1 MWGKISFWKQSLWP
15 EETKFSNFIAEPS
28 FFFKA
33 VTFYCLIVLHYY
45 ANKSVWLRNWDFT
58 KSKPRATSSPKTKSL
73 KYSSL
78 CNCYIT
84 NKDFILP
91 LSYSFTKIFPIMLCV
106 FVYVCV
112 VCACVCTFVCLC
124 VHVSVCVC
132 VHVCTSPFCCCF
144 LTSAPYLSFVFQGGK
159 RRNQRFFFQLPFSS
173 SVVFLLGDSIVGHIE
188 RKCIG
193 IEMALVTVWFFLGLL
208 RSNKLLRDS

>member
-1 MWGKISFWKQSLWP
+1 
-15 EETKFSNFIAEPS
+15 
-28 FFFKA
+28 
-33 VTFYCLIVLHYY
+33 LIVLHYY

-124 VHVSVCVC
+124 VHVCVSVCACVCVC
-132 VHVCTSPFCCCF
+132 LCACVYLCPPFAAAF
-144 LTSAPYLSFVFQGGK
+144 LLLPLIYLSSFRVERGETK
-159 RRNQRFFFQLPFSS
+159 DFFFSFLSLVQLF
-173 SVVFLLGDSIVGHIE
+173 
-188 RKCIG
+188 
-193 IEMALVTVWFFLGLL
+193 FFLEILL
-208 RSNKLLRDS
+208 LAT